1 MKKEI
6 DAEYMIKSLGLEKKP
21 KLNLYVVMQR
31 IIGVA
36 MLLLYILQIATLIIF
51 VMTFICWLLN
61 ITDDYWADYI
71 KQMKK
76 FLYVA

>member
-1 MKKEI
+1 MENTKELNTKKQFYI
-6 DAEYMIKSLGLEKKP
+6 
-21 KLNLYVVMQR
+21 YVVMQR

-36 MLLLYILQIATLIIF
+36 MFLLYILQIATLIMF
-51 VMTFICWLLN
+51 AMTFICWLLN
-61 ITDDYWADYI
+61 ITDDYWADYV

>member
-1 MKKEI
+1 M
-6 DAEYMIKSLGLEKKP
+6 
-21 KLNLYVVMQR
+21 

>member
-1 MKKEI
+1 MENTKELNTKKQFYI
-6 DAEYMIKSLGLEKKP
+6 
-21 KLNLYVVMQR
+21 YVVMQR

-36 MLLLYILQIATLIIF
+36 MFLLYILQIATLIMF
-51 VMTFICWLLN
+51 AMTFICWLLN

-76 FLYVA
+76 FLYVD